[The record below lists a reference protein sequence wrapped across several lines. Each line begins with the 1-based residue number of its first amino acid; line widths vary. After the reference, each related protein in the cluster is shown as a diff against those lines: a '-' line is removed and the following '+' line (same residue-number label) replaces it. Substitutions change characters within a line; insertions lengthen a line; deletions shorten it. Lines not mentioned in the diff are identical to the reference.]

1 MKNFTNLLN
10 KYYLSRLEL
19 NNALSE
25 YKEMKSKCR
34 YYLKAEN
41 QKENDLLKFGYEN
54 NLHLDE
60 IVYEW
65 NENVIPCLT
74 QEHMKEK
81 RRMNEFKCRQSKKKI
96 KECQIKFNQVCQEIN
111 NYLLHD
117 KYKRNSRRQFKYL
130 LNKMGIRFHR

>member
-34 YYLKAEN
+34 RYLKAEN

-60 IVYEW
+60 IAYEW
-65 NENVIPCLT
+65 NENVIPCLA

-81 RRMNEFKCRQSKKKI
+81 RKMNEFKCRQSKNKI

-111 NYLLHD
+111 NYLLYD

-130 LNKMGIRFHR
+130 LDKMGFRFHR